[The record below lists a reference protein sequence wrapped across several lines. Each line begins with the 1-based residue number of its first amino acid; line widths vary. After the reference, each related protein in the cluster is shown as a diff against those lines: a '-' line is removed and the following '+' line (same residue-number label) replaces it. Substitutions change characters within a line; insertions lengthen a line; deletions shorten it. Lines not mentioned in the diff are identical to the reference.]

1 MGPLPRVHGQ
11 RGDVHGKQTFFK
23 FGIPRCLGV
32 LQCEVQK
39 KNGNSRGGW
48 CCFFSYFFFGGFIH
62 LNATIRTTGFV
73 MINFFPRNCG
83 KIWANTKVWQCVALI
98 PLKRRFFH
106 SELLSFYLDPRPYP
120 RPANALR
127 LAALHP
133 RRSSLVE
140 PGRRSRG
147 CPAGVGGR
155 PRWTRRPP
163 GSCPNPC
170 REGPG
175 SLMTFVCC

>member
-1 MGPLPRVHGQ
+1 MGPLPRVRGQ

-106 SELLSFYLDPRPYP
+106 SQLLSFYWIQGHTPGRPMHCD
-120 RPANALR
+120 RQR
-127 LAALHP
+127 STRGAALW
-133 RRSSLVE
+133 SS
-140 PGRRSRG
+140 PGGGAGAAQRG
-147 CPAGVGGR
+147 WGVG
-155 PRWTRRPP
+155 PV
-163 GSCPNPC
+163 
-170 REGPG
+170 GPG
-175 SLMTFVCC
+175 GPLGLARTLAGRDRAV